1 MMNVSILALL
11 MSAILALS
19 GGYGAGGTDA
29 SRITTISDVVVSIG
43 DAEYPLDAAASL
55 GAASSAEGGAVDF
68 ALTAGGEE
76 LFPMQARVSD
86 AGVSLVVGESSAVY
100 TFSAEY
106 LDALAGGDIPVQAIL
121 DVSEGMGAMFD
132 LLGSPNLVDGES
144 NLALM
149 RLAAEIAGD
158 GCTTE
163 PTTIT
168 LGGEELP
175 ATRMTFALDTAQ
187 YAEYMEQVLAQM
199 DELYPAA
206 YAEAYEQFFRALSE
220 LTGEEFTPESYA
232 EQFVESGT
240 EYEFA
245 VDFAYAEDGRFVQT
259 SNTATT
265 LDGLLLEV
273 PMEVAYMGEGV
284 WNETGDI
291 LLDGVEFGRVDVE
304 SDGETVSMTAG
315 FEMPDAMAMEFDFAN
330 GVDGEGQASQ
340 RLSLRFDFAVADGLS
355 YAMSYDSAMTA
366 DASGHSH
373 ERASFALELPDQ
385 PRLAISWIE
394 TAAPGELPDRM
405 SGRSEIVISSD
416 EEMASASSRL
426 AMSVMG
432 LAGDAEALLTE
443 DSVAAMIEAVTDA
456 YGSTLFGVTGDAS
469 SIGVIGGAD
478 GPTTIYTSDIYA
490 ADDSAIIGG
499 EDDGF
504 SLFPESDEA
513 SADIETDD
521 STEAEGTDAAI
532 IGGAD
537 GPTSVYVSGK
547 DDGFSLF
554 PESQPAGSDDSLSA
568 K

>member
-121 DVSEGMGAMFD
+121 DVSEGMGALIDMVF
-132 LLGSPNLVDGES
+132 SPDIVGETD
-144 NLALM
+144 LALM

-168 LGGEELP
+168 LDGEELP
-175 ATRMTFALDTAQ
+175 ATRMIFALDTEQ
-187 YAEYMEQVLAQM
+187 YAEYMDQSFARM
-199 DELYPAA
+199 DELYPAG
-206 YAEAYEQFFRALSE
+206 YAEAYDQMFRALYE
-220 LTGEEFTPESYA
+220 LTGEEYPPASYA
-232 EQFVESGT
+232 EQFAESGT
-240 EYEFA
+240 EYELA
-245 VDFAYAEDGRFVQT
+245 ADLAYTEDGRFVLTQ
-259 SNTATT
+259 NTATT

-291 LLDGVEFGRVDVE
+291 LLDGVEFGRISVE
-304 SDGETVSMTAG
+304 SDGETVSMTFG
-315 FEMPDAMAMEFDFAN
+315 FEMPDAMAMEFGFTN
-330 GVDGEGQASQ
+330 GVDSEGQASQ
-340 RLSLRFDFAVADGLS
+340 TLSLRFDFAVADGLS

-456 YGSTLFGVTGDAS
+456 YGSALFGVAGDAS

>member
-121 DVSEGMGAMFD
+121 DVSEGMGALIDMVF
-132 LLGSPNLVDGES
+132 SPDIVGET

-175 ATRMTFALDTAQ
+175 ATRMTFALDTEQ
-187 YAEYMEQVLAQM
+187 YAEYMEQVLARM
-199 DELYPAA
+199 DELYPAG
-206 YAEAYEQFFRALSE
+206 YAEAYDQMFRALYE

-245 VDFAYAEDGRFVQT
+245 VDLAYAEDGRFVLTQDVT
-259 SNTATT
+259 TT

-304 SDGETVSMTAG
+304 SDGETVEMTFG
-315 FEMPDAMAMEFDFAN
+315 FEMTDAFAMEFGFTN
-330 GVDGEGQASQ
+330 GVNGEGQASQ
-340 RLSLRFDFAVADGLS
+340 TLSLRYDFAVDGLS
-355 YAMSYDSAMTA
+355 YAMSYDSAMNA
-366 DASGHSH
+366 DASGNSH

-456 YGSTLFGVTGDAS
+456 YGSALFGATGDAS

-521 STEAEGTDAAI
+521 STEAEGADAAI

-547 DDGFSLF
+547 GDGFSLF
-554 PESQPAGSDDSLSA
+554 PESQPAGSDNSLSA

>member
-100 TFSAEY
+100 TFSADY
-106 LDALAGGDIPVQAIL
+106 LNSLAGGDIPVQAIL

-132 LLGSPNLVDGES
+132 LLGSPDLVNGET

-175 ATRMTFALDTAQ
+175 ATRMTFALDTEQ

-265 LDGLLLEV
+265 LDGLRLEV

-291 LLDGVEFGRVDVE
+291 LLDGVEFGRISVE

-315 FEMPDAMAMEFDFAN
+315 FEMPDAFAMEFDFAN
-330 GVDGEGQASQ
+330 GVDSEGQASQ
-340 RLSLRFDFAVADGLS
+340 TLSLRYDFAVDGLS
-355 YAMSYDSAMTA
+355 YAMSCDSAMTA

-432 LAGDAEALLTE
+432 LAGDAVLGQQRFR
-443 DSVAAMIEAVTDA
+443 VAAMIEAVTDA
-456 YGSTLFGVTGDAS
+456 YGSALFGVTGDAS

-490 ADDSAIIGG
+490 ADDSAIIGS

>member
-1 MMNVSILALL
+1 MV
-11 MSAILALS
+11 LS
-19 GGYGAGGTDA
+19 
-29 SRITTISDVVVSIG
+29 
-43 DAEYPLDAAASL
+43 P
-55 GAASSAEGGAVDF
+55 
-68 ALTAGGEE
+68 
-76 LFPMQARVSD
+76 
-86 AGVSLVVGESSAVY
+86 
-100 TFSAEY
+100 
-106 LDALAGGDIPVQAIL
+106 DIV
-121 DVSEGMGAMFD
+121 
-132 LLGSPNLVDGES
+132 GES

-175 ATRMTFALDTAQ
+175 ATRMIFALDTEQ
-187 YAEYMEQVLAQM
+187 YAEYMDQSFARM

-206 YAEAYEQFFRALSE
+206 YAEAYDQMFRALYE
-220 LTGEEFTPESYA
+220 LTGEEYPPASYA
-232 EQFVESGT
+232 EQFAESGT
-240 EYEFA
+240 EYELA
-245 VDFAYAEDGRFVQT
+245 ADLAYTEDGRFVLTQ
-259 SNTATT
+259 NTATM

-291 LLDGVEFGRVDVE
+291 LLDGVEFGRISVE

-315 FEMPDAMAMEFDFAN
+315 FEMPDAFAMEFDFAN
-330 GVDGEGQASQ
+330 GVDSEGQASQ
-340 RLSLRFDFAVADGLS
+340 TLSLRYDFAVDGLS
-355 YAMSYDSAMTA
+355 YAMSCDSAMTA

-426 AMSVMG
+426 TMSVMG
-432 LAGDAEALLTE
+432 LAGDAEKLLTE

-456 YGSTLFGVTGDAS
+456 YGSALFGVTGDAS

-478 GPTTIYTSDIYA
+478 GPTTSDIYA

-547 DDGFSLF
+547 GDGFSLF

>member
-43 DAEYPLDAAASL
+43 EAEYPLDVSASL

-100 TFSAEY
+100 TFSADY
-106 LDALAGGDIPVQAIL
+106 LNSLAGGDIPVQAIL
-121 DVSEGMGAMFD
+121 DVSEGMGALIDMVF
-132 LLGSPNLVDGES
+132 SPDIVGETD
-144 NLALM
+144 LALM

-168 LGGEELP
+168 LDGEELP
-175 ATRMTFALDTAQ
+175 ATRMIFALDTEQ
-187 YAEYMEQVLAQM
+187 YAEYMDQSFARM
-199 DELYPAA
+199 DELYPAG
-206 YAEAYEQFFRALSE
+206 YAEAYDQMFRALYE
-220 LTGEEFTPESYA
+220 LTGEEYPPASYA
-232 EQFVESGT
+232 EQFAESGT
-240 EYEFA
+240 EYELA
-245 VDFAYAEDGRFVQT
+245 ADLAYTEDGRFVLTQ
-259 SNTATT
+259 NTATT

-291 LLDGVEFGRVDVE
+291 LLDGVEFGRISVE
-304 SDGETVSMTAG
+304 SDGETVSMTVG

-340 RLSLRFDFAVADGLS
+340 TLSLRFDFAVDGLS
-355 YAMSYDSAMTA
+355 YAMSCDSAMTA

-456 YGSTLFGVTGDAS
+456 YGSALFGVTGDAS

-490 ADDSAIIGG
+490 ADDSAIIGS

>member
-121 DVSEGMGAMFD
+121 DVSEGMGALIDMVF
-132 LLGSPNLVDGES
+132 SPDIVGET

-175 ATRMTFALDTAQ
+175 ATRMTFTLDTEQ

-206 YAEAYEQFFRALSE
+206 YAEAYDQMFRALSE

-245 VDFAYAEDGRFVQT
+245 VDLAYTEDGRFVQT

-304 SDGETVSMTAG
+304 SDGETVSMTFG
-315 FEMPDAMAMEFDFAN
+315 FEMPDAFAMEFGFTN

-340 RLSLRFDFAVADGLS
+340 TLSLRYDFAVDGLS
-355 YAMSYDSAMTA
+355 YAMSYNSAMNA
-366 DASGHSH
+366 DASGNSH
-373 ERASFALELPDQ
+373 ERASFALELPDH

-432 LAGDAEALLTE
+432 LAGDAEALVT
-443 DSVAAMIEAVTDA
+443 DDGVAAMVQAVTET
-456 YGSTLFGVTGDAS
+456 YGGALFGATSDAS

-521 STEAEGTDAAI
+521 STEAEGADAAI

-554 PESQPAGSDDSLSA
+554 PESQPAGSDNSLSA

>member
-43 DAEYPLDAAASL
+43 EAEYPLDVSASL

-100 TFSAEY
+100 TFSADY
-106 LDALAGGDIPVQAIL
+106 LNSLAGGDVPVQAIL

-132 LLGSPNLVDGES
+132 LLGSPDLVNGET

-175 ATRMTFALDTAQ
+175 ATRMTFALDTEQ

-232 EQFVESGT
+232 EQFAESGV

-265 LDGLLLEV
+265 LDGLRLEV

-284 WNETGDI
+284 WSQTGDVF
-291 LLDGVEFGRVDVE
+291 LDGVEFGRISVE

-315 FEMPDAMAMEFDFAN
+315 FEMPDAFAMEFDFAN
-330 GVDGEGQASQ
+330 GVDSEGQASQ
-340 RLSLRFDFAVADGLS
+340 TLSLRYDFAVDGLS
-355 YAMSYDSAMTA
+355 YAMSCDSAMTA

-426 AMSVMG
+426 TMSVMG
-432 LAGDAEALLTE
+432 LAGDAEKLLTE

-456 YGSTLFGVTGDAS
+456 YGSALFGATGDAS

-547 DDGFSLF
+547 DDGISLF

>member
-106 LDALAGGDIPVQAIL
+106 LDALVGGDIPVQAIL
-121 DVSEGMGAMFD
+121 DVSEGMGALIDMVF
-132 LLGSPNLVDGES
+132 SPDIVGET

-158 GCTTE
+158 GCVTE

-175 ATRMTFALDTAQ
+175 ATRMTFALDTEQ

-284 WNETGDI
+284 WSETGDI
-291 LLDGVEFGRVDVE
+291 LLDGVEFGRISVE
-304 SDGETVSMTAG
+304 SDGETVEMTFG
-315 FEMPDAMAMEFDFAN
+315 FEMPDAFAMEFGFTN
-330 GVDGEGQASQ
+330 GVNGEGQASQ
-340 RLSLRFDFAVADGLS
+340 TLSLRYDFAVDGLS
-355 YAMSYDSAMTA
+355 YAMSCDSAMTA

-426 AMSVMG
+426 TMSVMG

-443 DSVAAMIEAVTDA
+443 DSVAAMVQAVTET
-456 YGSTLFGVTGDAS
+456 YGGALFGATSDAS

-478 GPTTIYTSDIYA
+478 GPTSIYTSDIYA

-521 STEAEGTDAAI
+521 STEAEGADAAI

-547 DDGFSLF
+547 GDGFSLF
-554 PESQPAGSDDSLSA
+554 PESQPAGSDNSLSA

>member
-106 LDALAGGDIPVQAIL
+106 LDALVGGDIPVQAIL
-121 DVSEGMGAMFD
+121 DVSEGMGALIDMVF
-132 LLGSPNLVDGES
+132 SPDIVGES

-168 LGGEELP
+168 LSGEELP
-175 ATRMTFALDTAQ
+175 ATRMIFALDTEQ
-187 YAEYMEQVLAQM
+187 YAEYMDQSFARM
-199 DELYPAA
+199 DELYPAG
-206 YAEAYEQFFRALSE
+206 YAEAYDQMFRALYE
-220 LTGEEFTPESYA
+220 LTGEEYPPASYA
-232 EQFVESGT
+232 EQFAESGT
-240 EYEFA
+240 EYELA
-245 VDFAYAEDGRFVQT
+245 ADLAYTEDGRFVLTQ
-259 SNTATT
+259 NTATT

-291 LLDGVEFGRVDVE
+291 LLDGVEFGRISVE

-340 RLSLRFDFAVADGLS
+340 TLSLRFDFAVADGLS

-405 SGRSEIVISSD
+405 AGRSEIVISSD

-456 YGSTLFGVTGDAS
+456 YGSALFGVTGDAS

-547 DDGFSLF
+547 GDGFSLF

>member
-132 LLGSPNLVDGES
+132 LLGSPDLVNGET

-175 ATRMTFALDTAQ
+175 ATRMTFALDTEQ

-304 SDGETVSMTAG
+304 SDGETVEMTFG
-315 FEMPDAMAMEFDFAN
+315 FEMTDAFAMEFGFAN

-340 RLSLRFDFAVADGLS
+340 TLSLRYDFAVDGLS

-432 LAGDAEALLTE
+432 LAGDAEALVT
-443 DSVAAMIEAVTDA
+443 DDGVAAMVQAVTET
-456 YGSTLFGVTGDAS
+456 YGGALFGATSDAS

>member
-1 MMNVSILALL
+1 MMSVSILALL

-29 SRITTISDVVVSIG
+29 SRITTVSDVVVSIG

-121 DVSEGMGAMFD
+121 DVSEGMGALIDMVF
-132 LLGSPNLVDGES
+132 SPDIVGET

-158 GCTTE
+158 GCVTE
-163 PTTIT
+163 PTTIV

-175 ATRMTFALDTAQ
+175 ATRMTFVLDTAQ

-220 LTGEEFTPESYA
+220 LTGEEYPPASYA

-284 WNETGDI
+284 WSQTGDVF
-291 LLDGVEFGRVDVE
+291 LDGVEFGRVDVE

-315 FEMPDAMAMEFDFAN
+315 FEMPDAFAMEFDLAN

-340 RLSLRFDFAVADGLS
+340 TLSLRYDFAVDGLS
-355 YAMSYDSAMTA
+355 YAMSYDSAMNA
-366 DASGHSH
+366 DASGNSH
-373 ERASFALELPDQ
+373 ERASFTLELPDQ

-443 DSVAAMIEAVTDA
+443 DSVAAMIEAVTET
-456 YGSTLFGVTGDAS
+456 YGGALFGATGDAS

-547 DDGFSLF
+547 GDGFSLF

>member
-100 TFSAEY
+100 TFSADY
-106 LDALAGGDIPVQAIL
+106 LNSLAGGDIPVQAIL

-132 LLGSPNLVDGES
+132 LLGSPDLVDGES

-175 ATRMTFALDTAQ
+175 ATRMTFALDTEQ
-187 YAEYMEQVLAQM
+187 YAEYMDQSFARM
-199 DELYPAA
+199 DELYPAG
-206 YAEAYEQFFRALSE
+206 YAEAYDQMFRALYE
-220 LTGEEFTPESYA
+220 LTGEEYPPASYA
-232 EQFVESGT
+232 EQFAESGT
-240 EYEFA
+240 EYELA
-245 VDFAYAEDGRFVQT
+245 ADLAYTEDGRFVLTQ
-259 SNTATT
+259 NTATT

-291 LLDGVEFGRVDVE
+291 LLDGVEFGRISVE
-304 SDGETVSMTAG
+304 SDGETVSMTVG

-340 RLSLRFDFAVADGLS
+340 TLSLRFDFAVDGLS
-355 YAMSYDSAMTA
+355 YAMSCDSAMTA

-456 YGSTLFGVTGDAS
+456 YGSALFGVTGDAS

-490 ADDSAIIGG
+490 ADDSAIIGS

>member
-106 LDALAGGDIPVQAIL
+106 LDALVGGDIPVQAIL
-121 DVSEGMGAMFD
+121 DVSEGMGALIDMVF
-132 LLGSPNLVDGES
+132 SPDIVGET

-175 ATRMTFALDTAQ
+175 ATRMTFALDTEQ

-199 DELYPAA
+199 DELYPAG
-206 YAEAYEQFFRALSE
+206 YAEAYDQMFRALYE
-220 LTGEEFTPESYA
+220 LTGEEFTPASYA
-232 EQFVESGT
+232 EQFAESGT

-245 VDFAYAEDGRFVQT
+245 VDFAYAEDGRFVLTQDVT
-259 SNTATT
+259 TT

-284 WNETGDI
+284 WNETGDV
-291 LLDGVEFGRVDVE
+291 LLDGVEFGRVDVA
-304 SDGETVSMTAG
+304 SDGETVEMTFG
-315 FEMPDAMAMEFDFAN
+315 FEMPDAFAMEFGFTN

-340 RLSLRFDFAVADGLS
+340 TLSLRYDFAVDGLS
-355 YAMSYDSAMTA
+355 YAMSYNSAMTA

-432 LAGDAEALLTE
+432 LAGDAEALVT
-443 DSVAAMIEAVTDA
+443 DDGVAAMVQAVTET
-456 YGSTLFGVTGDAS
+456 YGGALFGATGDAS

-554 PESQPAGSDDSLSA
+554 PESQPAGSDNSLSA

>member
-43 DAEYPLDAAASL
+43 EAEYPLDAAASL

-121 DVSEGMGAMFD
+121 DVSEGMGALIDMVF
-132 LLGSPNLVDGES
+132 SPDIVGETD
-144 NLALM
+144 LALM

-175 ATRMTFALDTAQ
+175 ATRMTFALDTEQ

-232 EQFVESGT
+232 EQFAESGV

-245 VDFAYAEDGRFVQT
+245 VDFAYAEDGRFVLTQ
-259 SNTATT
+259 NTATT

-284 WNETGDI
+284 WSQTGDVF
-291 LLDGVEFGRVDVE
+291 LDGVEFGRISVE

-315 FEMPDAMAMEFDFAN
+315 FEMPDAFAMEFDFAN
-330 GVDGEGQASQ
+330 GVDSEGQASQ
-340 RLSLRFDFAVADGLS
+340 TLSLRYDFAVDGLS
-355 YAMSYDSAMTA
+355 YAMSCDSAMTA

-385 PRLAISWIE
+385 PRLAVSWIE

-405 SGRSEIVISSD
+405 AGRSEIVISSD

-426 AMSVMG
+426 TMSVMG
-432 LAGDAEALLTE
+432 LAGDAEKLLTE

-456 YGSTLFGVTGDAS
+456 YGSALFGATGDAS

-547 DDGFSLF
+547 GDGFSLF

>member
-1 MMNVSILALL
+1 MMSVSILALL

-29 SRITTISDVVVSIG
+29 SRITTVSDVVVSIG

-121 DVSEGMGAMFD
+121 DVSEGMGALIDMVF
-132 LLGSPNLVDGES
+132 SPDIVGET

-175 ATRMTFALDTAQ
+175 ATRMTFALDTEQ
-187 YAEYMEQVLAQM
+187 YAEYMEQVLARM
-199 DELYPAA
+199 DELYPAG
-206 YAEAYEQFFRALSE
+206 YAEAYDQMFRALYE
-220 LTGEEFTPESYA
+220 LTGEEYPPASYA

-291 LLDGVEFGRVDVE
+291 LLDGVEFGRISVE
-304 SDGETVSMTAG
+304 SDGETVEMTFG
-315 FEMPDAMAMEFDFAN
+315 FEMPDAFAMEFGFTN

-340 RLSLRFDFAVADGLS
+340 TLSLRYDFAVDGLS
-355 YAMSYDSAMTA
+355 YAMSYDSAMNA
-366 DASGHSH
+366 DASGNSH
-373 ERASFALELPDQ
+373 ERASFTLELPDQ

-443 DSVAAMIEAVTDA
+443 DSVAAMIEAVTET
-456 YGSTLFGVTGDAS
+456 YGGALFGATGDAS

-547 DDGFSLF
+547 GDGFSLF

>member
-43 DAEYPLDAAASL
+43 EAEYPLDVSASL

-100 TFSAEY
+100 TFSADY
-106 LDALAGGDIPVQAIL
+106 LNSLAGGDVPVQAIL

-132 LLGSPNLVDGES
+132 LLGSPDLVNGET

-175 ATRMTFALDTAQ
+175 ATRMTFALDTEQ

-232 EQFVESGT
+232 EQFAESGV

-245 VDFAYAEDGRFVQT
+245 VDFAYAEDGRFVLTQ
-259 SNTATT
+259 NTATT
-265 LDGLLLEV
+265 LDGLRLEV

-284 WNETGDI
+284 WSQTGDVF
-291 LLDGVEFGRVDVE
+291 LDGVEFGRISVE

-315 FEMPDAMAMEFDFAN
+315 FEMPDAFAMEFDFAN

-340 RLSLRFDFAVADGLS
+340 TLSLRYDFAVDGLS
-355 YAMSYDSAMTA
+355 YAMSCDSAMTA

-426 AMSVMG
+426 TMSVMG
-432 LAGDAEALLTE
+432 LAGDAEKLLTE

-456 YGSTLFGVTGDAS
+456 YGSALFGATGDAS

>member
-106 LDALAGGDIPVQAIL
+106 LDALVGGDIPVQAIL
-121 DVSEGMGAMFD
+121 DVSEGMGALIDMVF
-132 LLGSPNLVDGES
+132 SPDIVGET

-175 ATRMTFALDTAQ
+175 ATRMTFTLDTEQ

-284 WNETGDI
+284 WSQTGDVF
-291 LLDGVEFGRVDVE
+291 LDGVEFGRIDAE
-304 SDGETVSMTAG
+304 SDGETVEMTFG
-315 FEMPDAMAMEFDFAN
+315 FEMRDAFAMEFSLAN

-340 RLSLRFDFAVADGLS
+340 TLSLRFDFAVDGLS
-355 YAMSYDSAMTA
+355 YAMSYNSAMNA
-366 DASGHSH
+366 DASGNSR
-373 ERASFALELPDQ
+373 ERASFSLELPDH
-385 PRLAISWIE
+385 PRLAVSWRE
-394 TAAPGELPDRM
+394 TAAPAELPDRM
-405 SGRSEIVISSD
+405 AGRSEIVISSD

-456 YGSTLFGVTGDAS
+456 YGSALFGVTGDAS

-521 STEAEGTDAAI
+521 STEAEGADAAI

-547 DDGFSLF
+547 GDGFSLF

>member
-106 LDALAGGDIPVQAIL
+106 LDALVGGDIPVQAIL
-121 DVSEGMGAMFD
+121 DVSEGIGALIDMVF
-132 LLGSPNLVDGES
+132 SPDIVGET

-187 YAEYMEQVLAQM
+187 YAEYMEQVLARM

-304 SDGETVSMTAG
+304 SDGETVSMTFG
-315 FEMPDAMAMEFDFAN
+315 FEMPDAFAMEFGFTN

-340 RLSLRFDFAVADGLS
+340 TLSLRYDFAVDGLS
-355 YAMSYDSAMTA
+355 YAMSYNSAMNA
-366 DASGHSH
+366 DASGNSH
-373 ERASFALELPDQ
+373 ERASFSLELPDH

-443 DSVAAMIEAVTDA
+443 DSVAAMVQAVTET
-456 YGSTLFGVTGDAS
+456 YGGALFGATSDAS

-521 STEAEGTDAAI
+521 STEAEGADAAI

-554 PESQPAGSDDSLSA
+554 PESQPAGSDNSLSA

>member
-1 MMNVSILALL
+1 M
-11 MSAILALS
+11 
-19 GGYGAGGTDA
+19 
-29 SRITTISDVVVSIG
+29 VSIG
-43 DAEYPLDAAASL
+43 EAEYPLDVSASL
-55 GAASSAEGGAVDF
+55 GPASSAEGGAVDF

-121 DVSEGMGAMFD
+121 DVSEGMGALIDMVF
-132 LLGSPNLVDGES
+132 SPDIVGETD
-144 NLALM
+144 LALM

-168 LGGEELP
+168 LDGEELP
-175 ATRMTFALDTAQ
+175 ATRMIFALDTEQ
-187 YAEYMEQVLAQM
+187 YAEYMDQSFARM

-284 WNETGDI
+284 WSQTGDVF
-291 LLDGVEFGRVDVE
+291 LDGVEFGRISVE

-315 FEMPDAMAMEFDFAN
+315 FEMPDAD
-330 GVDGEGQASQ
+330 GVRLRQ
-340 RLSLRFDFAVADGLS
+340 RRGRRGAGVADAVA
-355 YAMSYDSAMTA
+355 
-366 DASGHSH
+366 
-373 ERASFALELPDQ
+373 AL
-385 PRLAISWIE
+385 
-394 TAAPGELPDRM
+394 
-405 SGRSEIVISSD
+405 
-416 EEMASASSRL
+416 
-426 AMSVMG
+426 
-432 LAGDAEALLTE
+432 
-443 DSVAAMIEAVTDA
+443 
-456 YGSTLFGVTGDAS
+456 
-469 SIGVIGGAD
+469 
-478 GPTTIYTSDIYA
+478 
-490 ADDSAIIGG
+490 
-499 EDDGF
+499 
-504 SLFPESDEA
+504 
-513 SADIETDD
+513 
-521 STEAEGTDAAI
+521 
-532 IGGAD
+532 
-537 GPTSVYVSGK
+537 
-547 DDGFSLF
+547 
-554 PESQPAGSDDSLSA
+554 
-568 K
+568 

>member
-121 DVSEGMGAMFD
+121 DVSEGMGALIDMVF
-132 LLGSPNLVDGES
+132 SPDIVGETD
-144 NLALM
+144 LALM

-168 LGGEELP
+168 LDGEELP
-175 ATRMTFALDTAQ
+175 ATRMIFALDTEQ
-187 YAEYMEQVLAQM
+187 YAEYMDQSFARM

-291 LLDGVEFGRVDVE
+291 LLDGVEFGRISVE
-304 SDGETVSMTAG
+304 SDGETVSMTVG
-315 FEMPDAMAMEFDFAN
+315 FEMPDAFAMEFDFAN

-340 RLSLRFDFAVADGLS
+340 TLSLRYDFAVDGLS
-355 YAMSYDSAMTA
+355 YAMSCDSAMTA

-456 YGSTLFGVTGDAS
+456 YGSALFGVTGDAS

-547 DDGFSLF
+547 GDGFSLF

>member
-121 DVSEGMGAMFD
+121 DVSEGMGALIDMVF
-132 LLGSPNLVDGES
+132 SPDIVGETD
-144 NLALM
+144 LALM

-168 LGGEELP
+168 LDGEELP
-175 ATRMTFALDTAQ
+175 ATRMIFALDTEQ
-187 YAEYMEQVLAQM
+187 YAEYMDQSFARM
-199 DELYPAA
+199 DELYPAG
-206 YAEAYEQFFRALSE
+206 YAEAYDQMFRALYE
-220 LTGEEFTPESYA
+220 LTGEEYPPASYA
-232 EQFVESGT
+232 EQFAESGT
-240 EYEFA
+240 EYELA
-245 VDFAYAEDGRFVQT
+245 ADLAYTEDGRFVLTQ
-259 SNTATT
+259 NTATT

-291 LLDGVEFGRVDVE
+291 LLDGVEFGRISVE
-304 SDGETVSMTAG
+304 SDGETVSMTVG

-330 GVDGEGQASQ
+330 GVDSEGQASQ
-340 RLSLRFDFAVADGLS
+340 TLSLRFDFAVDGLS
-355 YAMSYDSAMTA
+355 YAMSCDSAMTA

-456 YGSTLFGVTGDAS
+456 YGSALFGVTGDAS

>member
-106 LDALAGGDIPVQAIL
+106 LDALVGGDIPVQAIL
-121 DVSEGMGAMFD
+121 DVSEGMGALIDMVF
-132 LLGSPNLVDGES
+132 SPDIVGET

-175 ATRMTFALDTAQ
+175 ATRMTFALDTEQ
-187 YAEYMEQVLAQM
+187 YAEYMEQVLARM
-199 DELYPAA
+199 DELYPAG
-206 YAEAYEQFFRALSE
+206 YAEAYDQMFRALYE

-245 VDFAYAEDGRFVQT
+245 VDLAYAEDGRFVLTQDVT
-259 SNTATT
+259 TT

-284 WNETGDI
+284 WSQTGDVF
-291 LLDGVEFGRVDVE
+291 LDGVEFGRVDVE

-315 FEMPDAMAMEFDFAN
+315 FEMPDAFAMEFDLAN

-340 RLSLRFDFAVADGLS
+340 TLSLRYDFAVDGLS

-366 DASGHSH
+366 DASGHSL

-443 DSVAAMIEAVTDA
+443 DSVAAMIEAVTET
-456 YGSTLFGVTGDAS
+456 YGGALFGATGDAS

-547 DDGFSLF
+547 GDGFSLF

>member
-106 LDALAGGDIPVQAIL
+106 LDALVGGDIPVQAIL
-121 DVSEGMGAMFD
+121 DVSEGMGALIDMVF
-132 LLGSPNLVDGES
+132 SPDIVGET

-175 ATRMTFALDTAQ
+175 ATRMTFALDTEQ
-187 YAEYMEQVLAQM
+187 YAEYMEQVLARM
-199 DELYPAA
+199 DELYPAG
-206 YAEAYEQFFRALSE
+206 YAEAYDQMFRALYE

-245 VDFAYAEDGRFVQT
+245 VDLAYAEDGRFVQT

-284 WNETGDI
+284 WSQTGDVF
-291 LLDGVEFGRVDVE
+291 LDGVEFGRVDVE

-315 FEMPDAMAMEFDFAN
+315 FEMPDAFAMEFDLAN

-340 RLSLRFDFAVADGLS
+340 TLSLRYDFAVDGLS

-366 DASGHSH
+366 DASGHSL

-443 DSVAAMIEAVTDA
+443 DSVAAMIEAVTET
-456 YGSTLFGVTGDAS
+456 YGGALFGATGDAS

-547 DDGFSLF
+547 GDGFSLF

>member
-19 GGYGAGGTDA
+19 GGYGAGTDA
-29 SRITTISDVVVSIG
+29 SRITTVSDVVVSIG

-121 DVSEGMGAMFD
+121 DVSEGMGALIDMVF
-132 LLGSPNLVDGES
+132 SPDIVGETD
-144 NLALM
+144 LALM

-163 PTTIT
+163 PTTVT
-168 LGGEELP
+168 LDGEELP
-175 ATRMTFALDTAQ
+175 ATRMTFALDTEQ
-187 YAEYMEQVLAQM
+187 YAEYMEQVLARM
-199 DELYPAA
+199 DELYPAG
-206 YAEAYEQFFRALSE
+206 YAEAYDQMFRALYE

-245 VDFAYAEDGRFVQT
+245 VDLAYAEDGRFVLTQDVT
-259 SNTATT
+259 TT

-284 WNETGDI
+284 WSQTGDVF
-291 LLDGVEFGRVDVE
+291 LDGVEFGRIDAE
-304 SDGETVSMTAG
+304 SDGETVEMTFG
-315 FEMPDAMAMEFDFAN
+315 FEMRDAFAMEFSLAN

-340 RLSLRFDFAVADGLS
+340 TLSLRFDFAVDGLS

-366 DASGHSH
+366 DASGHSL
-373 ERASFALELPDQ
+373 ERASFALELPDH
-385 PRLAISWIE
+385 PRLAVSWVE

-432 LAGDAEALLTE
+432 LAGDAEALVT
-443 DSVAAMIEAVTDA
+443 DDGVAAMVQAVTET
-456 YGSTLFGVTGDAS
+456 YGGALFGATGDAS

-554 PESQPAGSDDSLSA
+554 PESQPAGSDNSLSA

>member
-106 LDALAGGDIPVQAIL
+106 LDALVGGDIPVQAIL
-121 DVSEGMGAMFD
+121 DVSEGMGALIDMVF
-132 LLGSPNLVDGES
+132 SPDIVGET

-291 LLDGVEFGRVDVE
+291 LLDGVEFGRISVE

-330 GVDGEGQASQ
+330 GVDSEGQASQ
-340 RLSLRFDFAVADGLS
+340 TLSLRFDFAVADGLS
-355 YAMSYDSAMTA
+355 YAMSYNSAMTA
-366 DASGHSH
+366 DASGHSL
-373 ERASFALELPDQ
+373 ERASFALELPDH
-385 PRLAISWIE
+385 PRLAISWVE

-432 LAGDAEALLTE
+432 LAGDAEALVT
-443 DSVAAMIEAVTDA
+443 DDGVAAMVQAVTET
-456 YGSTLFGVTGDAS
+456 YGGALFGATSDAS

-554 PESQPAGSDDSLSA
+554 PESQPAGSDNSLSA

>member
-106 LDALAGGDIPVQAIL
+106 LDALVGGDIPVQAIL
-121 DVSEGMGAMFD
+121 DVSEGMGALIDMVF
-132 LLGSPNLVDGES
+132 SPDIVGET

-175 ATRMTFALDTAQ
+175 ATRMTFTLDTEQ

-284 WNETGDI
+284 WNETGDL
-291 LLDGVEFGRVDVE
+291 LLDGVEFGRVDVA
-304 SDGETVSMTAG
+304 SDGETVEMTFG
-315 FEMPDAMAMEFDFAN
+315 FEMTDAFAMEFDLAN
-330 GVDGEGQASQ
+330 GVNGEGQASQ
-340 RLSLRFDFAVADGLS
+340 TLSLRYDFAVDGLS
-355 YAMSYDSAMTA
+355 YAMSYDSAMNA
-366 DASGHSH
+366 DASGNSH
-373 ERASFALELPDQ
+373 ERASFALELPDH

-432 LAGDAEALLTE
+432 LAGDAEALVT
-443 DSVAAMIEAVTDA
+443 DDGVAAMVQAVTET
-456 YGSTLFGVTGDAS
+456 YGGALFGATGDAS

-547 DDGFSLF
+547 GDGFSLF
-554 PESQPAGSDDSLSA
+554 PESQPAGSDNSLSA

>member
-121 DVSEGMGAMFD
+121 DVSEGMGALIDMVF
-132 LLGSPNLVDGES
+132 SPDIVGETD
-144 NLALM
+144 LALM

-158 GCTTE
+158 DCTTE

-175 ATRMTFALDTAQ
+175 ATRMIFALDTEQ
-187 YAEYMEQVLAQM
+187 YAEYMDQSFARM
-199 DELYPAA
+199 DELYPAG
-206 YAEAYEQFFRALSE
+206 YAEAYDQMFRALYE
-220 LTGEEFTPESYA
+220 LTGEEYPPASYA
-232 EQFVESGT
+232 EQFAESGT
-240 EYEFA
+240 EYELA
-245 VDFAYAEDGRFVQT
+245 ADLAYTEDGRFVLTQ
-259 SNTATT
+259 NTATT

-291 LLDGVEFGRVDVE
+291 LLDGVEFGRISVE
-304 SDGETVSMTAG
+304 SDGETVEMTFG
-315 FEMPDAMAMEFDFAN
+315 FEMTDAFAMEFGFAN

-340 RLSLRFDFAVADGLS
+340 TLSLRYDFAVDGLS

-456 YGSTLFGVTGDAS
+456 YGSALFGVTGDAS

-554 PESQPAGSDDSLSA
+554 PESQPAGSDNSLSA

>member
-106 LDALAGGDIPVQAIL
+106 LDALVGGDIPVQAIL

-132 LLGSPNLVDGES
+132 LLGSPDLVNGET

-149 RLAAEIAGD
+149 HLAAEIAGD

-175 ATRMTFALDTAQ
+175 ATRMIFALDTEQ
-187 YAEYMEQVLAQM
+187 YAEYMDQSFARM
-199 DELYPAA
+199 DELYPAG
-206 YAEAYEQFFRALSE
+206 YAEAYDQMFRALYE

-245 VDFAYAEDGRFVQT
+245 VDLAYAEDGRFVLTQDVT
-259 SNTATT
+259 TT

-304 SDGETVSMTAG
+304 SDGETVEMTFG
-315 FEMPDAMAMEFDFAN
+315 FEMTDAFAMEFDLAN
-330 GVDGEGQASQ
+330 GVNGEGQASQ
-340 RLSLRFDFAVADGLS
+340 TLSLRYDFAVDGLS
-355 YAMSYDSAMTA
+355 YAMSYDSAMNA
-366 DASGHSH
+366 DASGNSH

-456 YGSTLFGVTGDAS
+456 YGSALFGATGDAS

-478 GPTTIYTSDIYA
+478 GPTSIYTSDIYA

-521 STEAEGTDAAI
+521 STEAEGADAAI

-547 DDGFSLF
+547 GDGFSLF
-554 PESQPAGSDDSLSA
+554 PESQPAGSDNSLSA

>member
-121 DVSEGMGAMFD
+121 DVSEGMGALIDMVF
-132 LLGSPNLVDGES
+132 SPDIVGETD
-144 NLALM
+144 LALM
-149 RLAAEIAGD
+149 HLAAEIAGD

-163 PTTIT
+163 PTTVT
-168 LGGEELP
+168 LDGEELP
-175 ATRMTFALDTAQ
+175 ATRMIFALDTEQ
-187 YAEYMEQVLAQM
+187 YAEYMDQSFARM
-199 DELYPAA
+199 DELYPAG
-206 YAEAYEQFFRALSE
+206 YAEAYDQMFRALYE
-220 LTGEEFTPESYA
+220 LTGEEYPPASYA
-232 EQFVESGT
+232 EQFAESGT
-240 EYEFA
+240 EYELA
-245 VDFAYAEDGRFVQT
+245 ADLAYTEDGRFVLKQ
-259 SNTATT
+259 NTATT

-315 FEMPDAMAMEFDFAN
+315 FEMPDAFAMEFGFTN

-340 RLSLRFDFAVADGLS
+340 TLSLRFDFAVADGLS

-405 SGRSEIVISSD
+405 AGRSEIVISSD

-456 YGSTLFGVTGDAS
+456 YGSALFGVTGDAS

-521 STEAEGTDAAI
+521 STEAEGTDTAI

>member
-1 MMNVSILALL
+1 M
-11 MSAILALS
+11 
-19 GGYGAGGTDA
+19 
-29 SRITTISDVVVSIG
+29 VSIG

-100 TFSAEY
+100 TFSADY
-106 LDALAGGDIPVQAIL
+106 LNSLAGGDVPVQAIL

-132 LLGSPNLVDGES
+132 LLGSPDLVNGET

-175 ATRMTFALDTAQ
+175 ATRMTFALDTEQ

-232 EQFVESGT
+232 EQFAESGV

-245 VDFAYAEDGRFVQT
+245 VDFAYAEDGRFVLTQ
-259 SNTATT
+259 NTATT

-284 WNETGDI
+284 WSQTGDVF
-291 LLDGVEFGRVDVE
+291 LDGVEFGRISVE

-315 FEMPDAMAMEFDFAN
+315 FEMPDAFAMEFDLAN

-340 RLSLRFDFAVADGLS
+340 TLSLRYDFAVDGLS
-355 YAMSYDSAMTA
+355 YAMSCDSAMTA

-385 PRLAISWIE
+385 PRLAVSWIE

-405 SGRSEIVISSD
+405 AGRSEIVISSD

-426 AMSVMG
+426 TMSVMG
-432 LAGDAEALLTE
+432 LAGDAEKLLTE

-456 YGSTLFGVTGDAS
+456 YGSALFGATGDAS

>member
-121 DVSEGMGAMFD
+121 DVSEGMGALIDMVF
-132 LLGSPNLVDGES
+132 SPDIVGETD
-144 NLALM
+144 LALM
-149 RLAAEIAGD
+149 HLAAEIAGD

-175 ATRMTFALDTAQ
+175 ATRMTFALDTEQ
-187 YAEYMEQVLAQM
+187 YAEYMDQSFARM
-199 DELYPAA
+199 DELYPAG
-206 YAEAYEQFFRALSE
+206 YAEAYDQMFRALYE
-220 LTGEEFTPESYA
+220 LTGEEYPPASYA
-232 EQFVESGT
+232 EQFAESGT
-240 EYEFA
+240 EYELA
-245 VDFAYAEDGRFVQT
+245 ADLAYTEDGRFVLTQ
-259 SNTATT
+259 NTATM

-291 LLDGVEFGRVDVE
+291 LLDGVEFGRISVE
-304 SDGETVSMTAG
+304 SDGETVSMTFG
-315 FEMPDAMAMEFDFAN
+315 FEMPDAFAMEFGFTN

-340 RLSLRFDFAVADGLS
+340 TLSLRYDFAVDGLS
-355 YAMSYDSAMTA
+355 YAMSYDSAMNA

-373 ERASFALELPDQ
+373 ERASFALELPDH

-456 YGSTLFGVTGDAS
+456 YGSALFGATGDAS

-478 GPTTIYTSDIYA
+478 GPTSIYTSDIYA

-521 STEAEGTDAAI
+521 STEAEGADAAI

-547 DDGFSLF
+547 GDGFSLF
-554 PESQPAGSDDSLSA
+554 PESQPAGSDNSLSA

>member
-121 DVSEGMGAMFD
+121 DVSEGMGALIDMVF
-132 LLGSPNLVDGES
+132 SPDIVGES

-168 LGGEELP
+168 LDGEELP
-175 ATRMTFALDTAQ
+175 ATRMTFALDTEQ
-187 YAEYMEQVLAQM
+187 YAEYMEQVLARM
-199 DELYPAA
+199 DELYPAG
-206 YAEAYEQFFRALSE
+206 YAEAYDQMFRALYE

-284 WNETGDI
+284 WSQTGDI
-291 LLDGVEFGRVDVE
+291 LLDGVEFGRIDAE
-304 SDGETVSMTAG
+304 SDGETVEMTFG
-315 FEMPDAMAMEFDFAN
+315 FEMTDAFAMEFDLAN
-330 GVDGEGQASQ
+330 GVNGEGQASQ
-340 RLSLRFDFAVADGLS
+340 TLSLRYDFAVDGLS

-443 DSVAAMIEAVTDA
+443 DSVAAMIEAVTET
-456 YGSTLFGVTGDAS
+456 YGGALFGATGDAS

>member
-106 LDALAGGDIPVQAIL
+106 LDALVGGDIPVQAIL
-121 DVSEGMGAMFD
+121 DVSEGMGALIDMVF
-132 LLGSPNLVDGES
+132 SPDIVGET

-175 ATRMTFALDTAQ
+175 ATRMTFTLDTEQ
-187 YAEYMEQVLAQM
+187 YAEYMEQVLARM

-245 VDFAYAEDGRFVQT
+245 VDFAYAEDGRFVLTQDVT
-259 SNTATT
+259 TT

-291 LLDGVEFGRVDVE
+291 LLDGVEFGRVDVA
-304 SDGETVSMTAG
+304 SDGETVSMTFG
-315 FEMPDAMAMEFDFAN
+315 FEMPDAMAMEFGFTN

-385 PRLAISWIE
+385 PRLAVSWRE
-394 TAAPGELPDRM
+394 TAAPAELPDRM
-405 SGRSEIVISSD
+405 AGRSEIVISSD

-456 YGSTLFGVTGDAS
+456 YGSALFGATGDAS

-554 PESQPAGSDDSLSA
+554 PESQPAGSDNSLSA

>member
-43 DAEYPLDAAASL
+43 EAEYPLDAAASL

-100 TFSAEY
+100 TFSADY
-106 LDALAGGDIPVQAIL
+106 LNSLAGGDVPVQAIL
-121 DVSEGMGAMFD
+121 DVSEGMGALIDMVF
-132 LLGSPNLVDGES
+132 SPDIVGETD
-144 NLALM
+144 LALM

-168 LGGEELP
+168 LDGEELP
-175 ATRMTFALDTAQ
+175 ATRMIFALDTEQ
-187 YAEYMEQVLAQM
+187 YAEYMDQSFARM

-206 YAEAYEQFFRALSE
+206 YAEAYDQMFRALYE
-220 LTGEEFTPESYA
+220 LTGEEYPPASYA
-232 EQFVESGT
+232 EQFAESGT
-240 EYEFA
+240 EYELA
-245 VDFAYAEDGRFVQT
+245 ADLAYTEDGRFVLTQ
-259 SNTATT
+259 NTATT

-291 LLDGVEFGRVDVE
+291 LLDGVEFGRISVE

-315 FEMPDAMAMEFDFAN
+315 FEMPDAFAMEFDLAN

-340 RLSLRFDFAVADGLS
+340 TLSLRYDFAVDGLS
-355 YAMSYDSAMTA
+355 YAMSCDSAMTA

-385 PRLAISWIE
+385 PRLAVSWIE

-405 SGRSEIVISSD
+405 AGRSEIVISSD

-426 AMSVMG
+426 TMSVMG
-432 LAGDAEALLTE
+432 LAGDAEKLLTE

-456 YGSTLFGVTGDAS
+456 YGSALFGATGDAS

-504 SLFPESDEA
+504 SLFSESDEA

-521 STEAEGTDAAI
+521 STEAEGVDAAI

-547 DDGFSLF
+547 GDGFSLF

>member
-106 LDALAGGDIPVQAIL
+106 LDALVGGDIPVQAIL
-121 DVSEGMGAMFD
+121 DVSEGIGALIDMVF
-132 LLGSPNLVDGES
+132 SPDIVGET

-187 YAEYMEQVLAQM
+187 YAEYMEQVLARM

-245 VDFAYAEDGRFVQT
+245 VDFAYAEDGRFVLTQ
-259 SNTATT
+259 NTATT

-291 LLDGVEFGRVDVE
+291 LLDGVEFGRIDAE
-304 SDGETVSMTAG
+304 SDGETVSMTFG
-315 FEMPDAMAMEFDFAN
+315 FEMPDAFAMEFGFTN

-340 RLSLRFDFAVADGLS
+340 TLSLRFDFAVADGLS

-366 DASGHSH
+366 DASGHSL

-385 PRLAISWIE
+385 PRLAISWVE

-456 YGSTLFGVTGDAS
+456 YGSALFGVTGDAS

-521 STEAEGTDAAI
+521 STEAEGADAAI

-547 DDGFSLF
+547 GDGFSLF
-554 PESQPAGSDDSLSA
+554 PESQPAGSDNSLSA

>member
-106 LDALAGGDIPVQAIL
+106 LDALVGGDIPVQAIL
-121 DVSEGMGAMFD
+121 DVSEGMGALIDMVF
-132 LLGSPNLVDGES
+132 SPDIVGET

-187 YAEYMEQVLAQM
+187 YAEYMEQVLARM

-291 LLDGVEFGRVDVE
+291 LLDGVEFGRVDVA
-304 SDGETVSMTAG
+304 SDGETVSMTFG
-315 FEMPDAMAMEFDFAN
+315 FEMTDAFAMEFGFTN
-330 GVDGEGQASQ
+330 GVNGEGQASQ
-340 RLSLRFDFAVADGLS
+340 TLSLRYDFAVDGLS
-355 YAMSYDSAMTA
+355 YAMSYDSAMNA
-366 DASGHSH
+366 DASGNSH

-405 SGRSEIVISSD
+405 SDRSEIVISSD

-456 YGSTLFGVTGDAS
+456 YGSALFGATGDAS

-554 PESQPAGSDDSLSA
+554 PESQPAGSDNSLSA

>member
-106 LDALAGGDIPVQAIL
+106 LDALVGGDIPVQAIL
-121 DVSEGMGAMFD
+121 DVSEGMGALIDMVF
-132 LLGSPNLVDGES
+132 SPDIVGET

-175 ATRMTFALDTAQ
+175 ATRMTFTLDTEQ
-187 YAEYMEQVLAQM
+187 YAEYMEQVLARM

-220 LTGEEFTPESYA
+220 LTGEEFTPGSYA

-284 WNETGDI
+284 WSQTGDVF
-291 LLDGVEFGRVDVE
+291 LDGVEFGRIDAE
-304 SDGETVSMTAG
+304 SDGETVEMTFG
-315 FEMPDAMAMEFDFAN
+315 FEMRDAFAMEFSLAN

-340 RLSLRFDFAVADGLS
+340 TLSLRFDFAVDGLS
-355 YAMSYDSAMTA
+355 YAMSYNSAMNA
-366 DASGHSH
+366 DASGNSR
-373 ERASFALELPDQ
+373 ERASFSLELPDH
-385 PRLAISWIE
+385 PRLAVSWVE

-405 SGRSEIVISSD
+405 AGRSEIVISSD

-456 YGSTLFGVTGDAS
+456 YGSALFGVTGDAS

-521 STEAEGTDAAI
+521 STEAEGADAAI

-554 PESQPAGSDDSLSA
+554 PESQPAGSDNSLSA

>member
-1 MMNVSILALL
+1 M
-11 MSAILALS
+11 
-19 GGYGAGGTDA
+19 
-29 SRITTISDVVVSIG
+29 VSIG

-121 DVSEGMGAMFD
+121 DVSEGMGALIDMVF
-132 LLGSPNLVDGES
+132 SPDIVGES

-168 LGGEELP
+168 LDGEELP
-175 ATRMTFALDTAQ
+175 ATRMTFALDTEQ

-199 DELYPAA
+199 DELYPAG
-206 YAEAYEQFFRALSE
+206 YAEAYDQMFRALYE

-284 WNETGDI
+284 WSQTGDI
-291 LLDGVEFGRVDVE
+291 LLDGVEFGRIDAE
-304 SDGETVSMTAG
+304 SDGETVEMTFG
-315 FEMPDAMAMEFDFAN
+315 FEMTDAFAMEFDLAN
-330 GVDGEGQASQ
+330 GVNGEGQASQ
-340 RLSLRFDFAVADGLS
+340 TLSLRYDFAVDGLS

-443 DSVAAMIEAVTDA
+443 DSVAAMIEAVTET
-456 YGSTLFGVTGDAS
+456 YGGALFGATGDAS

>member
-43 DAEYPLDAAASL
+43 EAEYPLDAAASL

-121 DVSEGMGAMFD
+121 DVSEGMGALIDMVF
-132 LLGSPNLVDGES
+132 SPDIVGETD
-144 NLALM
+144 LALM

-168 LGGEELP
+168 LDGEELP
-175 ATRMTFALDTAQ
+175 ATRMIFALDTEQ
-187 YAEYMEQVLAQM
+187 YAEYMDQSFARM

-206 YAEAYEQFFRALSE
+206 YAEAYDQMFRALYE
-220 LTGEEFTPESYA
+220 LTGEEYPPASYA
-232 EQFVESGT
+232 EQFAESGT
-240 EYEFA
+240 EYELA
-245 VDFAYAEDGRFVQT
+245 ADLAYTEDGRFVLTQ
-259 SNTATT
+259 NTATT

-284 WNETGDI
+284 WSQTGDVF
-291 LLDGVEFGRVDVE
+291 LDGVEFGRISVE

-315 FEMPDAMAMEFDFAN
+315 FEMPDAFAMEFDLAN

-340 RLSLRFDFAVADGLS
+340 TLSLRYDFAVDGLS
-355 YAMSYDSAMTA
+355 YAMSCDSAMTA

-385 PRLAISWIE
+385 PRLAVSWIE

-405 SGRSEIVISSD
+405 AGRSEIVISSD

-426 AMSVMG
+426 TMSVMG
-432 LAGDAEALLTE
+432 LAGDAEKLLTE

-456 YGSTLFGVTGDAS
+456 YGSALFGATGDAS

-504 SLFPESDEA
+504 SLFSESDEA

-521 STEAEGTDAAI
+521 STEAEGVDAAI

-547 DDGFSLF
+547 GDGFSLF